1 MSARRKAEGVMKLA
15 MEWLRLPVIVGAFM
29 LLGFSAPPAMAHDGT
44 PISQQMVQ
52 RIKHCAWHPGKC
64 VRTPPACYRS
74 DLGERLDGLCDRIRF
89 RGEPHY
95 VLIKL
100 APNGGIRSYQLI
112 EMKTKRVALTSYPF
126 GINAAI
132 ISDDPGEREV
142 KIKAD
147 HLNRFWRNRPVPGPA
162 PKWAKR
168 NKRAVPANA
177 PAGSSFAASGL
188 ALGWSNS
195 VGASAAECVAFTLET
210 PIQTYLSASFNA
222 ASQASSTAEQI
233 NISATVK
240 GSYGA
245 FSASDT
251 FTDSESYQASANSGF
266 QYWNFANIY
275 TLNTTATGFTGQ
287 GYSQITTGNF
297 PSVSGTEY
305 ITTVLGGLY
314 ATISMSWSSS
324 SESTSTNIS
333 DTFTGKYE
341 LTQLTAAASVAT
353 SDSNSQAAFSLG
365 MTVNGGALKA
375 PGADNVT
382 EPDAVCGL
390 RRDQLEQPS
399 LLSAVRGHDQQSAE
413 AGPRRMHQLL
423 ERDC

>member
-1 MSARRKAEGVMKLA
+1 MR
-15 MEWLRLPVIVGAFM
+15 
-29 LLGFSAPPAMAHDGT
+29 AH
-44 PISQQMVQ
+44 Q
-52 RIKHCAWHPGKC
+52 
-64 VRTPPACYRS
+64 PACYRS

-132 ISDDPGEREV
+132 ISDDPGEREI

-162 PKWAKR
+162 PKRAAK
-168 NKRAVPANA
+168 KRAVPANA

-188 ALGWSNS
+188 ALGWSDS

-222 ASQASSTAEQI
+222 ASQASSTAEQT

-245 FSASDT
+245 FSANDT
-251 FTDSESYQASANSGF
+251 FSYSNSYQASANSGF

-275 TLNTTATGFTGQ
+275 TLNTTATEFTGQ
-287 GYSQITTGNF
+287 GNSQITTGNF
-297 PSVSGTEY
+297 PTVCGTEY
-305 ITTVLGGLY
+305 MTTVLGRALCDD
-314 ATISMSWSSS
+314 IDELELQ

-365 MTVNGGALKA
+365 MTINGGALAA
-375 PGADNVT
+375 PNAENGSK
-382 EPDAVCGL
+382 PDALCGL

-399 LLSAVRGHDQQSAE
+399 LLSAVRGHDQRSAE